1 MRYSWIAVILSYLN
15 IARTIYVYR
24 KEKTILFY
32 MCLLKKQKKHHLVH
46 YKSHEHD

>member
-24 KEKTILFY
+24 KEKTIFVLHVFV
-32 MCLLKKQKKHHLVH
+32 KKTEKTPFGSL
-46 YKSHEHD
+46 

>member
-24 KEKTILFY
+24 KEKTIFILHVFV
-32 MCLLKKQKKHHLVH
+32 KKTQKTPFGSL
-46 YKSHEHD
+46 